1 MIKKGEHIRDKAR
14 YRKQGWILYNTN
26 VYSKNNLLLEVMNMS
41 MKRIMMVLA
50 VVAILCSAFVQNAMA
65 DDLIVV
71 ATKATQQAS
80 LNWVSFL
87 ESNEVPLK
95 LVTPQEFSKHK
106 QKKYIIL
113 MGGVDEPEGI
123 RELVKEALSGEEMQ
137 WVSHEGNGKMYV
149 KSGVWKEGQRVIIFA
164 GSNRKAADEAR
175 KSTKDNWFDL
185 LSDWFD
191 IESGGGLHAY

>member
-1 MIKKGEHIRDKAR
+1 
-14 YRKQGWILYNTN
+14 LYNKN
-26 VYSKNNLLLEVMNMS
+26 VYSKNNLLLEEMIMS
-41 MKRIMMVLA
+41 VKRIMMVLA

-65 DDLIVV
+65 EDLIVV

-80 LNWVSFL
+80 QNWVSFL

-106 QKKYIIL
+106 QKRYVVL
-113 MGGVDEPEGI
+113 MGGVDEPDGI
-123 RELVKEALSGEEMQ
+123 KELVKEALTGEEMQ
-137 WVSHEGNGKMYV
+137 WLSHEGNGKMYV
-149 KSGVWKEGQRVIIFA
+149 KSGVWEAEQRVIIFS

-175 KSTKDNWFDL
+175 KATKDNWFDM